1 MTTLDQ
7 AKTHSSTRSRDFA
20 PGGLGFDWIITVL
33 IMVAT
38 AGVLFDEWSHR
49 TYGGDQSVLNPF
61 HITFFA
67 GDGLHFFILLC
78 LWLYNVRRGYAVSK
92 ALPQGYLPALIAL
105 GAFGASGIADQLGHA
120 LFGFEVGLE
129 GLLSP
134 THVILFLLGGVII
147 AGPLRATLA
156 RLGSTKPS
164 LASLAPLLGCTGALL
179 AMFEIAL
186 TLFLPLSDNLYIT
199 QALATPQPI
208 YGELIGVAGIVL
220 QILILVGVL
229 LWLTFRVALPT
240 GALSVTL
247 LAYGL
252 LNLVTF
258 QFSPVL
264 LPVWL
269 GTGVAA
275 DLLYV
280 WLKPTRQSRARVV
293 LFSAAVA
300 LVLWGLVYLIVGTFG
315 VGGGFAWSR
324 YIRYG
329 AVVYAAVAA
338 ALLGYLMT
346 MDSRGAKR
354 A

>member
-1 MTTLDQ
+1 
-7 AKTHSSTRSRDFA
+7 
-20 PGGLGFDWIITVL
+20 
-33 IMVAT
+33 MVAT

-49 TYGGDQSVLNPF
+49 TYGSDQSVLNPF
-61 HITFFA
+61 HVTFFA
-67 GDGLHFFILLC
+67 GDGLHFLILLG
-78 LWLYNVRRGYAVSK
+78 LWFYNVRRGYTFSK
-92 ALPQGYLPALIAL
+92 ALPKGYLASLVAL
-105 GAFGASGIADQLGHA
+105 GAFGAFGFADQLGHA

-134 THVILFLLGGVII
+134 THVVLFLLGGVIV
-147 AGPLRATLA
+147 AGPVRATLA
-156 RLGSTKPS
+156 RLDSAKLS
-164 LASLAPLLGCTGALL
+164 LTTLLPLLVCTGALF

-186 TLFLPLSDNLYIT
+186 TLFLPLSDNLYMT
-199 QALATPQPI
+199 AALSTPQPF
-208 YGELIGVAGIVL
+208 YGQLIGVAGMVL
-220 QILILVGVL
+220 QTLIFVGVL
-229 LWLTFRVALPT
+229 LWLTFTLELPP

-252 LNLVTF
+252 LNLVMF
-258 QFSPVL
+258 FSPVL

-269 GTGVAA
+269 GTGVAV

-280 WLKPTRQSRARVV
+280 WLKPTVQRRTHVV
-293 LFSAAVA
+293 LFSTTST
-300 LVLWGLVYLIVGTFG
+300 LVLWGFVYLMIAAFD
-315 VGGGFAWSR
+315 VGGGFAWSS

-346 MDSRGAKR
+346 LDRKGAKR